1 MKDRLIGMDL
11 ELLGSCNIKISIK
24 LAFASLLVYYL
35 VPDPELRYI
44 FDALMELRKRKWPTM
59 CARVCLI

>member
-1 MKDRLIGMDL
+1 MDRVIGIDL
-11 ELLGSCNIKISIK
+11 VLLGSCNIKISIK
-24 LAFASLLVYYL
+24 SGFAYLSVYYH

-44 FDALMELRKRKWPTM
+44 FEALMELRKRKWPTM